1 MSELVIKSMSA
12 ATFTTVTFK
21 NFIEM
26 TNLICFYLFVGK
38 V

>member
-1 MSELVIKSMSA
+1 MSELVIKSMYA
-12 ATFTTVTFK
+12 AIFITVTFK

-26 TNLICFYLFVGK
+26 TNLICFHLLVGK